1 MSDDD
6 VVRRRLEWLR
16 GGGTSAPL
24 IGDAP
29 DPPARRL
36 VGGPGP
42 FDPGRTGIRALAVV
56 AVVVVLVAAFF
67 AYRARPRVEPVDAGS
82 SSVVDTGSSSSGAG
96 PSAAGSGSSGSSSSE
111 SGPPASSAEPG
122 SASAEVVVAVSGK
135 VRRPGLVRL
144 PAGARVADA
153 VAAAGGAQPGA
164 DLTTLNLARRLVD
177 GELIP
182 VGVPTPP
189 GAVAGPGA
197 VDGGKV
203 NINTATLAELDTL
216 PGVGQVLAQRILDYR
231 GSRGGFGSVGE
242 LRNVDGIGTARFEEL
257 KDLVTT

>member
-1 MSDDD
+1 MSDDE

-16 GGGTSAPL
+16 GGGPLTGDDPAP
-24 IGDAP
+24 
-29 DPPARRL
+29 PPRL

-42 FDPGRTGIRALAVV
+42 FDPGRRGVKALAVV
-56 AVVVVLVAAFF
+56 AALVVLAAAFF
-67 AYRARPRVEPVDAGS
+67 AYRARPQVEPV
-82 SSVVDTGSSSSGAG
+82 SSSGPVPAL
-96 PSAAGSGSSGSSSSE
+96 PSIAASASGSVSS
-111 SGPPASSAEPG
+111 
-122 SASAEVVVAVSGK
+122 EVVVAVSGK

-153 VAAAGGAQPGA
+153 LAAAGGAVPGA

-182 VGVPTPP
+182 VGVPPPP
-189 GAVAGPGA
+189 GVAASSGPS
-197 VDGGKV
+197 GGKV
-203 NINTATLAELDTL
+203 NLNTATIAELDSL

-231 GSRGGFGSVGE
+231 DSRGGFGSVGE